1 MKRLILFSL
10 FYLLISVSMLAQNVE
25 KKITPAE
32 LSQMIVDILEEL
44 RLDMQVNDLQFN
56 ESELEVV
63 AKKTFEGGAKLSVWI
78 FKAGLDVEKET
89 AVTVTYKLSKL
100 LEEAKQESQMLAFL
114 EKSFNPTI
122 KDPKVQ
128 SQNLSEL
135 KSLKFQSQEF
145 HGIMESQTFAQATQI
160 VEQVKGRRKRAQ
172 KIVKARETFIET
184 VRQSLDDYNSM
195 RAKFG
200 DVSFDVMISFSVG
213 YGPAGEAEI
222 GIFGA
227 EAKRINSWEHSLKIS
242 FGKKASEK

>member
-10 FYLLISVSMLAQNVE
+10 FYLLISVSVLAQNVE

-56 ESELEVV
+56 EAELEVV
-63 AKKTFEGGAKLSVWI
+63 AKKTFEGGTKLSVWI

-128 SQNLSEL
+128 NQNLSEL

-145 HGIMESQTFAQATQI
+145 HG
-160 VEQVKGRRKRAQ
+160 
-172 KIVKARETFIET
+172 
-184 VRQSLDDYNSM
+184 
-195 RAKFG
+195 
-200 DVSFDVMISFSVG
+200 
-213 YGPAGEAEI
+213 
-222 GIFGA
+222 
-227 EAKRINSWEHSLKIS
+227 
-242 FGKKASEK
+242 